1 MKVRIEAD
9 GHARG
14 TKIYG
19 PNGED
24 MTGEVT
30 EVSFKHQA
38 SGVPEIRIG
47 IVLSPAVIEGEAKMY
62 GANGKEVRK
71 VIYADGTEVE
81 Y

>member
-9 GHARG
+9 ESARG
-14 TKIYG
+14 TRVFDE
-19 PNGED
+19 NGGAIEG
-24 MTGEVT
+24 MT

-38 SGVPEIRIG
+38 TGGPEIHVG
-47 IVLSPAVIEGEAKMY
+47 IMLAPAVIEGEAKMF

-81 Y
+81 YG